1 MLENNDIIL
10 SIYVATYNHENYIVR
25 ALDSIL
31 MQKTKYKFE
40 VLVGEDASTDNTR
53 TVLKAYE
60 QQHPGVFT
68 IFYREE
74 NMYNAEVCNSQDL
87 RARCKG
93 KYMIALEGDDF
104 WLDEN
109 KIETQIDYLES
120 HPECIAVAHNCV
132 VVGEDSKP
140 NGETYPECK
149 DEKYT
154 LRHYFS
160 EIMPGQLTTVM
171 YRNYLQNSSFDSSLL
186 DKQLTPGDRLI
197 YFSLACH
204 GEIHCIQK
212 AMSAYRHITT
222 GGSSFS
228 ATSRFNYA
236 EHLHWQAELLAYAQK
251 HCGKYDVLCSEYLYL
266 YVIYAGLRNKQIT
279 VKQAFCDFSAL
290 QNKISLFFVGLRRLV
305 NKRLLH
311 KKVYA

>member
-1 MLENNDIIL
+1 MAEKNDVIL
-10 SIYVATYNHENYIVR
+10 SIYVATYNHEKYIVQ

-40 VLVGEDASTDNTR
+40 VLVGEDASTDGTR
-53 TVLKAYE
+53 AVLKAYE

-68 IFYREE
+68 IFYREK
-74 NMYNAEVCNSQDL
+74 NMNHCAVCNAQDL

-93 KYMIALEGDDF
+93 KYIIALEGDDF

-109 KIETQIDYLES
+109 KIETQIDYLET

-140 NGETYPECK
+140 NGETYSECK

-154 LRHYFS
+154 LRHFFS
-160 EIMPGQLTTVM
+160 EIMPGQLATVM
-171 YRNYLQNSSFDSSLL
+171 YRNYLQDSSFDRSLL
-186 DKQLTPGDRLI
+186 DKQLSPGDRLI

-212 AMSAYRHITT
+212 VMSAYRHITA

-228 ATSRFNYA
+228 ATVRFDYA
-236 EHLHWQAELLAYAQK
+236 KMLHWNAELLAYAQK
-251 HCGKYDVLCSEYLYL
+251 HCGKYDVLCAEYLYL
-266 YVIYAGLRNKQIT
+266 YVIYEGLRRKQIT
-279 VKQAFCDFSAL
+279 VKQALRDFSTL
-290 QNKISLFFVGLRRLV
+290 QHKIALFFVGVKRLAT
-305 NKRLLH
+305 KWLLH